1 VRLRRLFL
9 VAALVAVALPV
20 WGASVAS
27 AGSQVKLTPLAGA
40 HFPSRTFR
48 LSLPPGASV
57 AGGAFH
63 LTENGQL
70 VTNATVQPA
79 NALAHRFG
87 VVLALD
93 TSASM
98 HGAPIRAAVTAAQAF
113 ATRRGAQQQLG
124 LVTFNR
130 SAQVALVP
138 TTDPGQI
145 QRTLTL
151 VPQLSRGTHIFDAVS
166 AALTVLEKAKI
177 QNGSIVVLSDGSDV
191 GSVATSAAV
200 VAAAQSAGVR
210 IFTVGLR
217 SRSFNP
223 TALRSLADGTGGTY
237 SEASSPRALARIYDA
252 LGAQLAN
259 EYYVTY
265 RSLAPAAT
273 PVQVVARVDG
283 LRGAGTASYVTP
295 RLSISGATFR
305 HSLGSRFWR
314 SPATMVI
321 VSLLCAGLLG
331 SGVAI
336 AARRPQSAR
345 LRRLVGHFVAL
356 EEGHEPTGTDALT
369 ARMLD
374 NAEQSLSRTSWWPSF
389 KESLD
394 IARITR
400 RPEEIV
406 VATLAGTVFAMW
418 LFATALGSI
427 VGALIGFLVPIIVRA
442 VIRGRVARQRRLFAE
457 QLADQLQIV
466 ASAMRAGQSLT
477 SAMGLA
483 IQDAPEPT
491 RSEFQRIVSDERLGK
506 PLEEAITAVVDRM
519 KNSDLEKL
527 VLVATVLRTTGGNAT
542 EVIDRVTETVRD
554 RTELRQTIRALTA
567 QGRIAQV
574 VVTALPVALFL
585 MISVINSSYIHP
597 LLHTGLGRVL
607 IVAGAFG
614 VTLGSLAIKRI
625 VEIEI

>member
-1 VRLRRLFL
+1 VRLRRLLL
-9 VAALVAVALPV
+9 VATLVAVALPIC
-20 WGASVAS
+20 GAGAAS
-27 AGSQVKLTPLAGA
+27 AASQVKLTPLAGA
-40 HFPSRTFR
+40 HFPSRSFR

-63 LTENGQL
+63 LSENGQR
-70 VTNATVQPA
+70 VSNATVQPA
-79 NALAHRFG
+79 NALTNRFG

-98 HGAPIRAAVTAAQAF
+98 HGEPIRGAVAAAQAF
-113 ATRRGAQQQLG
+113 AARRGTQQQLG

-130 SAQVALVP
+130 GTQVALVP
-138 TTDPGQI
+138 TTDPAQI
-145 QRTLTL
+145 QRTLSV

-191 GSVATSAAV
+191 GSIATPAAV
-200 VAAAQSAGVR
+200 VAAARAAGVR

-217 SRSFNP
+217 SRSFSP
-223 TALRSLADGTGGTY
+223 TALKGLADGSGGTY
-237 SEASSPRALARIYDA
+237 TEASSPGALARIYDK

-265 RSLAPAAT
+265 RSLAPAST

-295 RLSISGATFR
+295 RLSVSGATFHR
-305 HSLGSRFWR
+305 SLGSRFWR

-331 SGVAI
+331 SGVAV

-356 EEGHEPTGTDALT
+356 DEGHEPSAADALT
-369 ARMLD
+369 TRVLD
-374 NAEQSLSRTSWWPSF
+374 NAGESLSQTSWWPAF
-389 KESLD
+389 KEALD

-406 VATLAGTVFAMW
+406 VATAAGTLFAMW
-418 LFATALGSI
+418 LFATLMGSI
-427 VGALIGFLVPIIVRA
+427 VGALIGLLVPIIVRA

-457 QLADQLQIV
+457 QLADQLQII

-483 IQDAPEPT
+483 IQDAPEPV
-491 RSEFQRIVSDERLGK
+491 RSEFQRIVSDERLGM
-506 PLEEAITAVVDRM
+506 PLEEAITAVVNRM
-519 KNSDLEKL
+519 QSSDLEKL

-574 VVTALPVALFL
+574 VVTALPIALFL
-585 MISVINSSYIHP
+585 MISIINSDYIHP
-597 LLHTGLGRVL
+597 LLHTALGRVL
-607 IVAGAFG
+607 VVAGAFG

-625 VEIEI
+625 VDIEI